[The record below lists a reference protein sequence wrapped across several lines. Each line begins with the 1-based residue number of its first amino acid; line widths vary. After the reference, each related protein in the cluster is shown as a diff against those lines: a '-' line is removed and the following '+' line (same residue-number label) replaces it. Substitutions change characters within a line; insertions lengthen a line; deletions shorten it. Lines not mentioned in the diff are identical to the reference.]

1 MNRTGRGKH
10 TRRYLLMAGV
20 PLILLTGVWV
30 WSRWPEPPVREL
42 RSAAEA
48 LSAARDA
55 EAAKYAPQLLGE
67 TIALFDS
74 AMAHLKSENDRFFL
88 SRDYSQVV
96 ELSVRAEERG
106 TRACEKASEKAR
118 SVHHTTANTLEEL
131 ENKAAR
137 FKRIYSPLPLKKP
150 VRENFN
156 HAVMVLSEARMAREK
171 SDFHIAEVK
180 LEKAGKLL
188 HDAGSKASSMLE
200 EYFSSW
206 PHWNKMVE
214 EAISASARQG
224 STVIIVD
231 KLAHQLRVYKD
242 GKVSAEFPVEFGPN
256 WMGQKLHKGD
266 QATPEGVYQ
275 VTQKKDRRR
284 TIYYKALLINYPNS
298 EDRVRYR
305 KNIDAGRFSH
315 KLEIGG
321 SIEIHGH
328 GGRGVDWTNGCV
340 ALANKDM
347 DVIFS
352 QAGEKTPVVI
362 VGSVE
367 PLEKYI
373 SHAPTE

>member
-1 MNRTGRGKH
+1 
-10 TRRYLLMAGV
+10 
-20 PLILLTGVWV
+20 
-30 WSRWPEPPVREL
+30 
-42 RSAAEA
+42 
-48 LSAARDA
+48 
-55 EAAKYAPQLLGE
+55 
-67 TIALFDS
+67 
-74 AMAHLKSENDRFFL
+74 
-88 SRDYSQVV
+88 
-96 ELSVRAEERG
+96 
-106 TRACEKASEKAR
+106 
-118 SVHHTTANTLEEL
+118 
-131 ENKAAR
+131 
-137 FKRIYSPLPLKKP
+137 
-150 VRENFN
+150 
-156 HAVMVLSEARMAREK
+156 
-171 SDFHIAEVK
+171 
-180 LEKAGKLL
+180 
-188 HDAGSKASSMLE
+188 MLE

-206 PHWNKMVE
+206 PHWNKIVE
-214 EAISASARQG
+214 EAVSASARQG

-231 KLAHQLRVYKD
+231 KLAHQLRVYKN

-275 VTQKKDRRR
+275 VTQKKDRRH